1 MKGKSF
7 NEMFQSQSPPCNTYS
22 PLNTLVEN
30 KRFNRITFGKG
41 NKYDFTKCINKHPG
55 PGTYV
60 LPSPFDKFDK
70 NKKLIV

>member
-1 MKGKSF
+1 
-7 NEMFQSQSPPCNTYS
+7 
-22 PLNTLVEN
+22 LNTLVEN